1 MDLVHHQRNQCV
13 SRLSCTKSPP
23 VPRQFSRGDLV
34 HRQRNQCLSR
44 LSCTKPWSLLGQFSR
59 GTWCIANAINAFPDF
74 LAPSL
79 GRFRGNSPG
88 GLGALPTQSMRF
100 QAFLHQVLVAS
111 GAIPPRDLVHYRRNQ
126 CVSRLSCTKSWS
138 LLGQFP
144 RGTWCITDAINAFPG
159 FLAPNLS
166 LFRANSSGGLGISP
180 TQSMRFQA
188 FLHQAPAGSEVK
200 SKKLHPESKLD
211 DKFGFRMQ
219 FSYFYTPKCTYLLYH
234 LHLLKI
240 FVIRAYTNVTSKLTT
255 LDKISV
261 IINFAKETSIKLIN
275 NIPNITVQQIIKQSI
290 YFFILLPICS
300 IVFTLQQVQAHKRMQ
315 QLLPQAWDNY
325 NF

>member
-13 SRLSCTKSPP
+13 
-23 VPRQFSRGDLV
+23 
-34 HRQRNQCLSR
+34 SR

-59 GTWCIANAINAFPDF
+59 GTWCIANAINAFPGF

-88 GLGALPTQSMRF
+88 GLGA
-100 QAFLHQVLVAS
+100 
-111 GAIPPRDLVHYRRNQ
+111 
-126 CVSRLSCTKSWS
+126 
-138 LLGQFP
+138 
-144 RGTWCITDAINAFPG
+144 
-159 FLAPNLS
+159 
-166 LFRANSSGGLGISP
+166 SP
-180 TQSMRFQA
+180 TQSMPFQT
-188 FLHQAPAGSEVK
+188 FLHQVRATSEVK

-219 FSYFYTPKCTYLLYH
+219 FSYFYTQKCTYLLYH

-255 LDKISV
+255 LDEINV

-275 NIPNITVQQIIKQSI
+275 NIPNI
-290 YFFILLPICS
+290 
-300 IVFTLQQVQAHKRMQ
+300 IVRKLQ
-315 QLLPQAWDNY
+315 
-325 NF
+325 

>member
-1 MDLVHHQRNQCV
+1 MHQ
-13 SRLSCTKSPP
+13 
-23 VPRQFSRGDLV
+23 
-34 HRQRNQCLSR
+34 
-44 LSCTKPWSLLGQFSR
+44 
-59 GTWCIANAINAFPDF
+59 
-74 LAPSL
+74 APA
-79 GRFRGNSPG
+79 G
-88 GLGALPTQSMRF
+88 
-100 QAFLHQVLVAS
+100 S
-111 GAIPPRDLVHYRRNQ
+111 GAISSMNLVHCRRNQ

-144 RGTWCITDAINAFPG
+144 RWTWCITDAINAFPG
-159 FLAPNLS
+159 FLAPS
-166 LFRANSSGGLGISP
+166 PRHFRGNSPDGLGALP
-180 TQSMRFQA
+180 TQSMPFQA
-188 FLHQAPAGSEVK
+188 FLHQVPAGSEVK

-255 LDKISV
+255 LDEISV

-275 NIPNITVQQIIKQSI
+275 NIPNIIVQQIIKQSI

-300 IVFTLQQVQAHKRMQ
+300 IVFTLPQVQTHKRMQ
-315 QLLPQAWDNY
+315 QLLPQA
-325 NF
+325 

>member
-1 MDLVHHQRNQCV
+1 MHYRRNQCV
-13 SRLSCTKSPP
+13 SRLSCTNSQPIP
-23 VPRQFSRGDLV
+23 S
-34 HRQRNQCLSR
+34 
-44 LSCTKPWSLLGQFSR
+44 QFSR
-59 GTWCIANAINAFPDF
+59 GTWCIANAINAFPGF

-79 GRFRGNSPG
+79 GRFWGNSPE

-100 QAFLHQVLVAS
+100 QAFLHQV
-111 GAIPPRDLVHYRRNQ
+111 
-126 CVSRLSCTKSWS
+126 
-138 LLGQFP
+138 
-144 RGTWCITDAINAFPG
+144 
-159 FLAPNLS
+159 
-166 LFRANSSGGLGISP
+166 RA
-180 TQSMRFQA
+180 T
-188 FLHQAPAGSEVK
+188 SEMK

-255 LDKISV
+255 LDEISV

-275 NIPNITVQQIIKQSI
+275 NIPNIIVQQIIKQSI

-300 IVFTLQQVQAHKRMQ
+300 IVFTLPQVQTHKRMQ

>member
-1 MDLVHHQRNQCV
+1 MHQALVASGAILPRDLVHRQRNQCV
-13 SRLSCTKSPP
+13 SRLSCTKSWSH
-23 VPRQFSRGDLV
+23 PR
-34 HRQRNQCLSR
+34 
-44 LSCTKPWSLLGQFSR
+44 KFSR

-74 LAPSL
+74 LAPSPR
-79 GRFRGNSPG
+79 RFRGNSPG
-88 GLGALPTQSMRF
+88 GLGASPTQSMPF
-100 QAFLHQVLVAS
+100 QAFLHQVPADS
-111 GAIPPRDLVHYRRNQ
+111 G
-126 CVSRLSCTKSWS
+126 
-138 LLGQFP
+138 
-144 RGTWCITDAINAFPG
+144 
-159 FLAPNLS
+159 
-166 LFRANSSGGLGISP
+166 
-180 TQSMRFQA
+180 
-188 FLHQAPAGSEVK
+188 VK

-300 IVFTLQQVQAHKRMQ
+300 IVFTLPQVQTHKRMQ
-315 QLLPQAWDNY
+315 QLLPQA
-325 NF
+325 

>member
-1 MDLVHHQRNQCV
+1 MHHRRNRCV
-13 SRLSCTKSPP
+13 SRLSCTKSWSL
-23 VPRQFSRGDLV
+23 PRKFSRGTWCIANAINAFPSFLAPSLGRFRGNSPGGLGALPTQSMRFQAFLHQVPADSEAFSSMDLV
-34 HRQRNQCLSR
+34 HRQRNQCISR
-44 LSCTKPWSLLGQFSR
+44 LSCTKSWSLPRKFSR
-59 GTWCIANAINAFPDF
+59 GTWCITDAINAFPDF

-100 QAFLHQVLVAS
+100 L
-111 GAIPPRDLVHYRRNQ
+111 
-126 CVSRLSCTKSWS
+126 T
-138 LLGQFP
+138 
-144 RGTWCITDAINAFPG
+144 
-159 FLAPNLS
+159 
-166 LFRANSSGGLGISP
+166 
-180 TQSMRFQA
+180 
-188 FLHQAPAGSEVK
+188 FLHQAPAASEVK

-255 LDKISV
+255 LDEISV

-275 NIPNITVQQIIKQSI
+275 NIPNIIVQQIIKQRI
-290 YFFILLPICS
+290 YFFIILPICS
-300 IVFTLQQVQAHKRMQ
+300 I
-315 QLLPQAWDNY
+315 
-325 NF
+325 